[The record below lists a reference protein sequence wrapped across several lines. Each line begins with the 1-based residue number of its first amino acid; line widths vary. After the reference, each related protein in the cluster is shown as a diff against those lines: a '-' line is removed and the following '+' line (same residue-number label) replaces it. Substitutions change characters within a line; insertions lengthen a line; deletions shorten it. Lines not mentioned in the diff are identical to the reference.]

1 MSSEVEED
9 QAKPSLR
16 ARAQEVQRAE
26 LARVACEMV
35 DESGLESLSLRKL
48 ATRVGASTS
57 VVYTLFGS
65 KDGLLREMAQHA
77 LQKLSEPMA
86 AVESAVS
93 LQYVSELALAF
104 RAAALA
110 SPTYYRLLQRGVLRD
125 ELETLARDSC
135 AYQTLLHA
143 VQRCFDASLLTGSS
157 VDAVTESLWSV
168 VHGLVSL
175 ELAGYWSD
183 PSVSLRR
190 FVECGGA
197 VLRGFSP
204 AED

>member
-1 MSSEVEED
+1 MDSQAEED
-9 QAKPSLR
+9 PAPPSLR
-16 ARAQEVQRAE
+16 VRTQQAQRAE

-35 DESGLESLSLRKL
+35 DERGLESLSLRKL

-77 LQKLSEPMA
+77 LENLSEPMA
-86 AVESAVS
+86 AVQEDAS
-93 LQYVSELALAF
+93 LQHVSELALAF
-104 RAAALA
+104 RTAALA
-110 SPTYYRLLQRGVLRD
+110 TPTYYRLLQRGVLRD
-125 ELETLARDSC
+125 ELEALARDSG
-135 AYQTLLHA
+135 AYRTLLGA

-183 PSVSLRR
+183 PAVALQR
-190 FVECGGA
+190 FLECGGA
-197 VLRGFSP
+197 ILRGFSV
-204 AED
+204 ADD